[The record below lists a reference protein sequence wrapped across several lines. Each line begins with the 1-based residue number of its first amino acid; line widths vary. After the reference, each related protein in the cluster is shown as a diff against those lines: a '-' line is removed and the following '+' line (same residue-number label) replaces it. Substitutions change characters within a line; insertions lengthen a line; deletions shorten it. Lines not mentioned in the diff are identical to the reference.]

1 MKDYKPMDLK
11 KVKTYPIK
19 KRKNKVGIHDF
30 ARVSRKGEGFSKFI
44 SSLPDILAARDFRE
58 VADAVVHAREQ
69 GRPVV
74 MAMGAH
80 VIKCGLSPVIIHLI
94 RKDVVTAVAMNGA
107 GSIHDYEIA
116 LIGGSS
122 EDVEEEIRTGR
133 FGMVDETGR
142 DIMDALSLGVPRGW
156 GYGESLGRY
165 ILSKKPPH
173 HQYSILSASAKKKI
187 PATVHAALGADI
199 IHMHPAMDGA
209 LMGQASF
216 TDFRLLCSVVADLG
230 RGGVWMNIGSAV
242 ILPEV
247 FLKALSVARN
257 LGHDVSDFV
266 TVNLDMIQH
275 YRPRENVVRRPTRQG
290 GRGYALTG
298 HHEIMIPL
306 LARAILEKL
315 ESSPKK

>member
-1 MKDYKPMDLK
+1 MTDYKPIDLK

-19 KRKNKVGIHDF
+19 KRKNKVGIRDF

-44 SSLPDILAARDFRE
+44 SSLPDILAARDLLD
-58 VADAVVHAREQ
+58 VVDAVVHAREQ

-80 VIKCGLSPVIIHLI
+80 VIKCGLSPVIINLI
-94 RKDVVTAVAMNGA
+94 RKGAVTAVAMNGA

-122 EDVEEEIRTGR
+122 EDVQEEIRTGR
-133 FGMVDETGR
+133 FGMADETGR
-142 DIMDALSLGVPRGW
+142 DIMEALSLGVPKGW

-165 ILSKKPPH
+165 LLSKKPPH
-173 HQYSILSASAKKKI
+173 YQHSILAAAARKKI
-187 PATVHAALGADI
+187 PATVHAALGSDI
-199 IHMHPAMDGA
+199 IHMHPVMDGA
-209 LMGQASF
+209 LMGEASF
-216 TDFRLLCSVVADLG
+216 VDFRILCSVAADLG
-230 RGGVWMNIGSAV
+230 PGGVWMNIGSAV

-247 FLKALSVARN
+247 FLKALTVARN
-257 LGHDVSDFV
+257 LGHPVSDFV

-275 YRPRENVVRRPTRQG
+275 YRPRENVVRRPTRKG

-315 ESSPKK
+315 K